1 MENYNEE
8 NDPYVRKRET
18 IVCAA
23 IWYKNQVPEYFVKSL
38 RPVNLKEGIVIPGI
52 RHGHCIW
59 LWKTMTGKN
68 TNTKE
73 SGETI
78 QGFITNKNRFLDRKE
93 ARELFIQNGGTPEFN
108 ELYSEDLY

>member
-1 MENYNEE
+1 METYNEE
-8 NDPYVRKRET
+8 NDTYIRKPET

-23 IWYKNQVPEYFVKSL
+23 IHYVDQTPEYFVEPL
-38 RPVNLKEGIVIPGI
+38 RPVNLEKGIVIPGI

-68 TNTKE
+68 TNTKD
-73 SGETI
+73 SGKTI

-93 ARELFIQNGGTPEFN
+93 ARELFIKNGGIPEFN